1 MDGVGRFARSLTA
14 RLEGAAADALQ
25 HAHQTMVRRQR
36 QAGSERA
43 DEHEF
48 ARPSALAFWLRRLS
62 IRIANLHLPRFTG
75 VAATIALFAATSGY
89 GIQRGGHWPQV
100 SGWLLAVGDNAANS
114 VGLQAKA
121 VRITGN
127 RQLAH
132 ADILDLAGIGPET
145 SVLFFDPDAAR
156 ARLRAN
162 PWIAEATV
170 RKLYPDQLEVS
181 IVEREPFALWQRDG
195 KIVVIAADG
204 AVIVDGLDSRFQN
217 MPLVVGRGA
226 DQRVREIVD
235 LIADR
240 PELSRVV
247 RAAVL
252 VAERRWNL
260 VLKNG
265 IDVRLPDTQV
275 EAALASLLR
284 LDAEKK
290 LMSRDVTMI
299 DLRVPG
305 RVAVRLSDEAFRAHE
320 ATVRE
325 RQKARRRA
333 GTDT

>member
-1 MDGVGRFARSLTA
+1 MDGFGRFARSLTA
-14 RLEGAAADALQ
+14 RLEGAVADALG
-25 HAHQTMVRRQR
+25 HASQSMVRRQR
-36 QAGSERA
+36 RASEAAAA
-43 DEHEF
+43 DQF
-48 ARPSALAFWLRRLS
+48 QRPSAWAFWLRRLS
-62 IRIANLHLPRFTG
+62 IRIANLHLSRFTG
-75 VAATIALFAATSGY
+75 IAATLVLFAGTGLY
-89 GIQRGGHWPQV
+89 GIQRGGHWGEV
-100 SGWLLAVGDNAANS
+100 NGWLLSVGDQAANA

-132 ADILDLAGIGPET
+132 ADILDLAGIGPAT

-156 ARLRAN
+156 ARLKAN
-162 PWIAEATV
+162 PWIADATV
-170 RKLYPDQLEVS
+170 QKLYPDQLQVAV
-181 IVEREPFALWQRDG
+181 VEREPYALWQRDG
-195 KIVVIAADG
+195 RIVVIAADG
-204 AVIVDGLDSRFQN
+204 AVVVDHLDSRFQA

-226 DQRVREIVD
+226 DTRVREIVD

-265 IDVRLPDTQV
+265 IDVRLPDTQIEV
-275 EAALASLLR
+275 ALADLLK

-305 RVAVRLSDEAFRAHE
+305 RIAVRLSDEAFRAHE
-320 ATVRE
+320 AAMRD

-333 GTDT
+333 AGTDT

>member
-1 MDGVGRFARSLTA
+1 MDGFGRFARSLTA
-14 RLEGAAADALQ
+14 RLESAAADALQ
-25 HAHQTMVRRQR
+25 HASQSMVRRQR
-36 QAGSERA
+36 RASEAAAA
-43 DEHEF
+43 DAF
-48 ARPSALAFWLRRLS
+48 QRPSAWAFWLRRLS
-62 IRIANLHLPRFTG
+62 VRIANLHLPRFAG
-75 VAATIALFAATSGY
+75 LAATLALFAGTGLY
-89 GIQRGGHWPQV
+89 GVQRGGHWPV
-100 SGWLLAVGDNAANS
+100 VNGWLLSVGDQAANA

-145 SVLFFDPDAAR
+145 SILLFDPDAAR
-156 ARLRAN
+156 ARLKAN
-162 PWIAEATV
+162 PWIADATV
-170 RKLYPDQLEVS
+170 QKLYPDQLQVAV
-181 IVEREPFALWQRDG
+181 VEREPFALWQRDG

-204 AVIVDGLDSRFQN
+204 AVIVDHLDSRFQA

-226 DQRVREIVD
+226 DARVREIVD
-235 LIADR
+235 LLTDR

-265 IDVRLPDTQV
+265 IDVRLPDSNI
-275 EAALASLLR
+275 EAALADLLR

-305 RVAVRLSDEAFRAHE
+305 RVAVRLSDDAFKAHE
-320 ATVRE
+320 AAMRD

-333 GTDT
+333 AGTDT